1 MNTSVVYKY
10 RTLEGIIKYEVLE
23 GVFGV
28 DSTLHLRDTSCTHYG
43 NNCEIEVALCEDG
56 KSYQFSKAL
65 NDNAKRYEHFHTIE
79 KFWDNEKDAFVEGL
93 EISIDSSR
101 RSIEDY
107 EKELANAQEKRKAL
121 KKNNVRYLT
130 GKLVETTETAYLGE
144 EGVIRIIGSI
154 LFKDGT
160 KGYLTNSNYYSG
172 YDDGD
177 GDRIILIDNI
187 KKNGKIITE
196 NGDVVYLTKD
206 DYTNHKNNNEIDRL
220 DKIIEMLN
228 KNIGNAEGRIE
239 HYRSIINQRDILT
252 VEAMT
257 KMRKEISK

>member
-23 GVFGV
+23 GDFGV

-43 NNCEIEVALCEDG
+43 NNCEIEVVLCEDG

-107 EKELANAQEKRKAL
+107 EKELANAQDKRKAL

-130 GKLVETTETAYLGE
+130 TKLVETTETAYLEE
-144 EGVIRIIGSI
+144 EGVIRIIGTI

-160 KGYLTNSNYYSG
+160 KGYLTDSNYYS
-172 YDDGD
+172 GD
-177 GDRIILIDNI
+177 GDRIILIE
-187 KKNGKIITE
+187 KNGKIITE
-196 NGDVVYLTKD
+196 NNDVVYLTKD
-206 DYTNHKNNNEIDRL
+206 DYTNHKNNNEIYRL
-220 DKIIEMLN
+220 DKIIEMLK

-252 VEAMT
+252 VEDMT
-257 KMRKEISK
+257 KIKSNF

>member
-28 DSTLHLRDTSCTHYG
+28 DSTLHLRDTSCRHYG
-43 NNCEIEVALCEDG
+43 NNCEIEVVLCEDG

-79 KFWDNEKDAFVEGL
+79 KFWDNDKDAFVEGL

-121 KKNNVRYLT
+121 KKSDVRYLT
-130 GKLVETTETAYLGE
+130 PELIEDTDTAYLGE

-177 GDRIILIDNI
+177 GDRIILIE
-187 KKNGKIITE
+187 KNGKIITE
-196 NGDVVYLTKD
+196 NNDVVYLTKD
-206 DYTNHKNNNEIDRL
+206 DYTNHKNNNEIYRL
-220 DKIIEMLN
+220 DKIIEMLK

-252 VEAMT
+252 VVDMT
-257 KMRKEISK
+257 KMRNEISK

>member
-23 GVFGV
+23 GDFGV

-43 NNCEIEVALCEDG
+43 NNCEIEVVLCEDG

-107 EKELANAQEKRKAL
+107 EKELANAQDKRKAL

-130 GKLVETTETAYLGE
+130 TKLVETTETAYLEE
-144 EGVIRIIGSI
+144 EGVIRIIGTI

-160 KGYLTNSNYYSG
+160 KGYLTDSNYYS
-172 YDDGD
+172 GD
-177 GDRIILIDNI
+177 GDRIILIE
-187 KKNGKIITE
+187 KNGKIITE
-196 NGDVVYLTKD
+196 NNDVVYLTND
-206 DYTNHKNNNEIDRL
+206 DYTNHKNNNEIYRL
-220 DKIIEMLN
+220 DKIIEMLK

>member
-23 GVFGV
+23 GDFGV

-43 NNCEIEVALCEDG
+43 NNCEIEVVLCEDG

-107 EKELANAQEKRKAL
+107 EKELANAQDKRKAL

-130 GKLVETTETAYLGE
+130 TKLVETTETAYLEE
-144 EGVIRIIGSI
+144 EGVIRIIGTI

-160 KGYLTNSNYYSG
+160 KGYLTDSNYYS
-172 YDDGD
+172 GD
-177 GDRIILIDNI
+177 GDRIILIE
-187 KKNGKIITE
+187 KNGKIITE
-196 NGDVVYLTKD
+196 NNDVVYLTKD
-206 DYTNHKNNNEIDRL
+206 DYTNHKNNNEIYRL
-220 DKIIEMLN
+220 DKIIEIN
-228 KNIGNAEGRIE
+228 KKNIGNAEGRIE

-252 VEAMT
+252 VEDMT
-257 KMRKEISK
+257 KMRNEISK

>member
-43 NNCEIEVALCEDG
+43 NNCEIEVVLCEDG

-101 RSIEDY
+101 KSIEDY
-107 EKELANAQEKRKAL
+107 EKELAKALEKRNTL
-121 KKNNVRYLT
+121 KKSDVRYLT
-130 GKLVETTETAYLGE
+130 SKLAETTEIAYLGK
-144 EGVIRIIGSI
+144 EGFIRIIGTV
-154 LFKDGT
+154 LFKDGA
-160 KGYLTNSNYYSG
+160 KGYLTDSNYYSG

-177 GDRIILIDNI
+177 GDRIILIDT

-196 NGDVVYLTKD
+196 NGADVYLTGD

-220 DKIIEMLN
+220 DKIIEIN
-228 KNIGNAEGRIE
+228 KKNIGNAIRRIE
-239 HYRSIINQRDILT
+239 HYHSIIEQSDILT
-252 VEAMT
+252 VEAMVS
-257 KMRKEISK
+257 MRSNF